1 MLASRS
7 LLRDLTV
14 TPFTVAITTLLEPVH
29 RRSLANA
36 RDAILARREED
47 LAGVAALGQLRR
59 RAAS

>member
-1 MLASRS
+1 
-7 LLRDLTV
+7 
-14 TPFTVAITTLLEPVH
+14 
-29 RRSLANA
+29 LANA